1 MVEEATEIIEHQG
14 MSLGEKARF
23 LRNKADLSL
32 RQVSEKSGLNI
43 NTLSLIENDKC
54 SPSVSTL
61 QSLAHALSLPI
72 TAFFESEPVSQN
84 VVFTPHQQGQQI
96 AFDQIVFQN
105 LGKNLSNNMVQ
116 PFVVK
121 MAGGLKSGEKEIVHT
136 GYEFVYC
143 LTGSILYKVSDCDY
157 KLFPGD
163 SLVFEAHLSH
173 SWENPS
179 ENESSFL
186 LVLIPI
192 DANEA
197 FGGHHFP
204 IQK

>member
-1 MVEEATEIIEHQG
+1 MVEEATELIEHQG
-14 MSLGEKARF
+14 MSLGEKARL

-61 QSLAHALSLPI
+61 QSLARALNVPI
-72 TAFFESEPVSQN
+72 TAFFESEPVSHN

-96 AFDQIVFQN
+96 AFGRIVFQN

-121 MAGGLKSGEKEIVHT
+121 MAGGLKSGEREIVHT

-143 LTGSILYKVSDCDY
+143 LSGSIVYKVENQNYS
-157 KLFPGD
+157 LVPGD
-163 SLVFEAHLSH
+163 SLVFESHLSH
-173 SWENPS
+173 SWKNPS

-192 DANEA
+192 DANET